1 MEAYFLNGKANG
13 YGIHI
18 YPDGSFYSGEFK
30 DGVYNGKG
38 KFLYKLNKMT
48 YEGEWR
54 DGKPN
59 GKGEEHFPGIGKY
72 EGQFLNGLK
81 HGKGEMKWDDGR

>member
-1 MEAYFLNGKANG
+1 
-13 YGIHI
+13 
-18 YPDGSFYSGEFK
+18 
-30 DGVYNGKG
+30 
-38 KFLYKLNKMT
+38 MT

-54 DGKPN
+54 EGKPN

-81 HGKGEMKWDDGR
+81 HGKGEMEWDDGR